1 MTMGF
6 PAAENGNIA
15 IIGATGAG
23 KTTLAVGLYATST
36 GDFTVSPVGDVTSRY
51 LEIRKTSIEEGF
63 WPAAGLEADN
73 VELRLNLH
81 ASGNQMDIVF
91 REYMGERICEI
102 GTQRYR
108 ILRTY
113 ITETDG
119 IELTLQREAGNA
131 LPLPTPEQTPAPSAG
146 GES

>member
-1 MTMGF
+1 MMK
-6 PAAENGNIA
+6 ANVVDLI
-15 IIGATGAG
+15 
-23 KTTLAVGLYATST
+23 
-36 GDFTVSPVGDVTSRY
+36 TVSP
-51 LEIRKTSIEEGF
+51 E
-63 WPAAGLEADN
+63 AAGVGTEPEEVKRTVPCVIKSIGMQEAYQAMGIGLN
-73 VELRLNLH
+73 PELKVVLAH
-81 ASGNQMDIVF
+81 DF
-91 REYMGERICEI
+91 EYMGERICEI

-131 LPLPTPEQTPAPSAG
+131 LPLPTPEPTPAPSAG